1 MTREADEPTFENPER
16 SGLGMADLGMIA
28 MAKF

>member
-16 SGLGMADLGMIA
+16 SVIGMKDPMMIA